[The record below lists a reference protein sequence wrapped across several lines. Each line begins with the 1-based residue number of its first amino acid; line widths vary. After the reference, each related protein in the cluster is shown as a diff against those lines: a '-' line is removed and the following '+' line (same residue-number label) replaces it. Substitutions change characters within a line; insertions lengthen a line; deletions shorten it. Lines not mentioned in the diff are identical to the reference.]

1 MKDNDL
7 HAFGSK
13 FLIVD
18 ESNLPSDSDSVK
30 RAIISEAFRFALD
43 SVPDS
48 QGSIRKM
55 HIHSIRRWVI
65 QKLRAIIPEIEKQD
79 LDLLS
84 DILKDPKGPNLLFI
98 GDILELSK
106 GYYSPAP
113 TRVVNID
120 KNNWILVSGLPTY
133 YFTEAGLNINVKGVG
148 RIIKNTDRSEIEELA
163 IPIQSKESYAG
174 LMDFDEKFLLDLLKA
189 GTGQVWRPESDWQG
203 YKTWVEG
210 LWSVS
215 VKGFL
220 WGGSHANIQTD
231 LGFVSFWRGKPKY
244 GPYEYWLKIKT
255 GEQESMIRVPSRFY
269 KQICLIFD
277 EIEGKGRVVKFE
289 KLDGDYRLSIN
300 FIPPMSQI
308 RWLHA
313 IGAKFEGFI
322 GSEINWIV
330 PSKAVKST
338 AEVFE
343 MLSVKTIIQ
352 NE

>member
-1 MKDNDL
+1 MKDIDIRR
-7 HAFGSK
+7 FGSE
-13 FLIVD
+13 FFTID
-18 ESNLPSDSDSVK
+18 ESNLPSDTDTVK
-30 RAIISEAFRFALD
+30 EAIISEAFRFALD
-43 SVPDS
+43 SVPDP

-65 QKLRAIIPEIEKQD
+65 QKLRAIIPEIEKRD

-84 DILKDPKGPNLLFI
+84 DILKESKGPNLLFI

-113 TRVVNID
+113 TRVVNVD

-148 RIIKNTDRSEIEELA
+148 RIIKNTNRSEIEELA
-163 IPIQSKESYAG
+163 IQIQSKESYTG

-189 GTGQVWRPESDWQG
+189 ETGQVWRPESDWQG
-203 YKTWVEG
+203 YKAWVEG

-215 VKGFL
+215 DKGFL
-220 WGGSHANIQTD
+220 WRGSHTNIQTD
-231 LGFVSFWRGKPKY
+231 LGFVSFWRGKPEY

-255 GEQESMIRVPSRFY
+255 GERESMISVPPRFY

-277 EIEGKGRVVKFE
+277 EIGGKGRVVKFE
-289 KLDGDYRLSIN
+289 KLDGDQRLIID
-300 FIPPMSQI
+300 FYPPKSQT

-313 IGAKFEGFI
+313 IGAKFEGFNE
-322 GSEINWIV
+322 GKINWIV
-330 PSKAVKST
+330 PSRAVKST
-338 AEVFE
+338 GEVFE
-343 MLSVKTIIQ
+343 KISVKTIIP